1 MKLLSRI
8 IIFKIH
14 KINKMSVANKFL
26 DQQRNN
32 VNHLNYYYF
41 TNAFTEEELKQ
52 IIDLGEKYPKQ
63 SGTTVGHDS
72 AEGVSE
78 YRISEIAW
86 LDENEETAWIHEKF
100 ADYAM
105 TANNAMWNFDIW
117 GFGDGLQYTKY
128 YGDGGHYDWHLD
140 LGPGISNRKL
150 SCVLQLS
157 SPEEYEGG
165 QLQINPG
172 GNIID
177 VPKGLGTMV
186 FFPSFLLHRVT
197 PLTSGVRKSLV
208 TWFCGANL
216 R

>member
-1 MKLLSRI
+1 
-8 IIFKIH
+8 
-14 KINKMSVANKFL
+14 MSAANKFL
-26 DQQRNN
+26 DQQSND

-41 TNAFTEEELKQ
+41 TQAFTPEEIKK
-52 IIDLGEKYPKQ
+52 IIDIGEKFPKQ
-63 SGTTVGHDS
+63 SGTTVGDS
-72 AEGVSE
+72 HNESVSD

-86 LDENEETAWIHEKF
+86 LGESEETSWIHNKF
-100 ADYAM
+100 ADYAII
-105 TANNAMWNFDIW
+105 ANKAMWNFDIW

-128 YGDGGHYDWHLD
+128 FGDGGHYDWHVD

-157 SPEEYEGG
+157 TPEEYEGG
-165 QLQINPG
+165 QLQMNPG
-172 GNIID
+172 GNIIE

-208 TWFCGANL
+208 TWFRGANL